1 MSIESTP
8 EHNQER
14 AELPKVYDS
23 TEAETRWYAKWG
35 DAGVFQPKSDRQ
47 EVSPETP
54 TYVIMMPPPNVTG
67 TLHMGHALTVTLQ
80 DILIRYHR
88 MKGHDTLYLP
98 GTDHAGIATQ
108 TVVERELARHENLT
122 RHDVGREGFLERVWS
137 WKEKN
142 GSRIL
147 EQLKTM
153 GASADWSRLRFTM
166 DEQCSR
172 AVRSAFVQMWDDGLI
187 YRGERLVN
195 WDPKTRT
202 ALSDEE
208 VEHEDRTGS
217 LWRFAYPFADGSGEV
232 VVATTRPETMLGD
245 TAVAVHPEDDRYQA
259 HIGKR
264 LIHPFFPERELSLI
278 ADDYVD
284 PTFGT
289 GAVKIT
295 PAHDPNDFEM
305 GQRHNLPM
313 LNILTFDGRI
323 NERGGDFAGLDR
335 YEARRA
341 VKARLGELKWARG
354 EEQISHSV
362 SISQRSGVAVE
373 PMLSRQYFVRTQR
386 LADLANEALRSGE
399 TRMIPE
405 SWIKTWDHFM
415 NHIRDWCISR
425 QLWWGHRIPVFY
437 DLEELPR
444 AIRDD
449 AAQKGAQTEALEALE
464 RGALREALAIAL
476 NTLDDEQVRRFS
488 VASAEDLTEGDGA
501 ARYIQEDDVLDTWF
515 SSGLWPFSTLGWPD
529 ETADLA
535 RFYPGA
541 VLETGFDILFFWV
554 ARMMMMGTYFLK
566 DAPFADVYLH
576 AMVRDSQGRKMS
588 KSLGNTID
596 PLDVIRGVTL
606 EELTEKT
613 KTYPVPE
620 KLLPQV
626 LEGLAKEYPEGIPS
640 SGADGLRFTLA
651 SLSGQGR
658 DIKLSIPRVAG
669 YRAFL
674 NKIWNATRFGFMRT
688 EGVTLRTLEEV
699 KADLS
704 VADRW
709 ILSRLQAV
717 TARANTGI
725 SEYRFNETSEAIYH
739 FFWDELCDWYIELA
753 KGALSDKAPQKK
765 REAACAV
772 FFSVLDQ
779 SMRLLHPLCPFQSE
793 EIWQSLPGRDQ
804 RWPDYEF
811 CAVAPYPEHDA
822 RWVDEEAEH
831 LMGLLQETL
840 TMARNARHESGLPIQ
855 KKAPLVVLTDNSV
868 LSDMLSDY
876 ESELKRMAQLSD
888 LQLERRSSFE
898 VPAQAA
904 VNSGVEMDVVI
915 LLDGLIDL
923 DAERERIG
931 KEIEKLD
938 KRRQGL
944 SKKLGNANFRE
955 RAPAQVVADAEN
967 NLRDV
972 EDQIARLNDRIIA
985 LKA

>member
-1 MSIESTP
+1 
-8 EHNQER
+8 
-14 AELPKVYDS
+14 
-23 TEAETRWYAKWG
+23 
-35 DAGVFQPKSDRQ
+35 
-47 EVSPETP
+47 
-54 TYVIMMPPPNVTG
+54 
-67 TLHMGHALTVTLQ
+67 MGHALTITLQ

-88 MKGHDTLYLP
+88 MKGYDTLYLP

-108 TVVERELARHENLT
+108 TVVERELTRHEKLT

-166 DEQCSR
+166 DDQCSR
-172 AVRSAFVQMWDDGLI
+172 AVRSAFVQMWEDGLI

-232 VVATTRPETMLGD
+232 VVATMRPETMIGD
-245 TAVAVHPEDDRYQA
+245 AAVAVHPDDERYQA
-259 HIGKR
+259 HIGKK

-278 ADDYVD
+278 SDDYVD

-305 GQRHNLPM
+305 GQRHQLPM
-313 LNILTFDGRI
+313 INILTFDGRI
-323 NERGGDFAGLDR
+323 NEQGGEFSGLDR

-341 VKARLGELKWARG
+341 IKARLEELEWARG
-354 EEQISHSV
+354 EDQITHSV

-386 LADLANEALRSGE
+386 LADLANAALRSGE

-405 SWIKTWDHFM
+405 SWVKTWDHFM

-437 DLEELPR
+437 DLEKLPQ

-449 AAQKGAQTEALEALE
+449 ATRKSAKTEALEALE
-464 RGALREALAIAL
+464 RGDLNEALHIAL
-476 NTLDDEQVRRFS
+476 NTLDDEQVRSFS
-488 VASAEDLTEGDGA
+488 VASEEDLTLGEGA
-501 ARYIQEDDVLDTWF
+501 TRYVQENDVLDTWF

-606 EELTEKT
+606 EELTAKT

-688 EGVTLRTLEEV
+688 EGVELRSLDEV
-699 KADLS
+699 KPDLS
-704 VADRW
+704 IADRW

-717 TARANTGI
+717 TARANSGI
-725 SEYRFNETSEAIYH
+725 SEYRFNETSDAIYH
-739 FFWDELCDWYIELA
+739 FFWSELCDWYIELA
-753 KGALSDKAPQKK
+753 KGALSDKAPQEK

-772 FFSVLDQ
+772 FFTVLDQ

-793 EIWQSLPGRDQ
+793 EIWQSLPGRAQ
-804 RWPDYEF
+804 RWPDHDF
-811 CAVAPYPEHDA
+811 CAVAPYPEHEA
-822 RWVDEEAEH
+822 RWVDEESEQ
-831 LMGLLQETL
+831 LMKLLQETL

-855 KKAPLVVLTDNSV
+855 KKAPLVVLTDNDV
-868 LSDMLSDY
+868 LKEMLQGY
-876 ESELKRMAQLSD
+876 EGELKRMAQLSD
-888 LQLERRSSFE
+888 LQLESRSSFE
-898 VPAQAA
+898 TPAQAA

-923 DAERERIG
+923 DAERERLS
-931 KEIEKLD
+931 KEVEKLE

-944 SKKLGNANFRE
+944 SNKLGNAKFRE
-955 RAPAQVVADAEN
+955 RAPEKVVADAEN

-972 EDQIARLNDRIIA
+972 ENQIHRLSERITA
-985 LKA
+985 LKS